1 MQIQLMGGV
10 WMDQGFEALVAQ
22 ISSVVKLSENDAH
35 CFATD
40 MYGHGIVS
48 LNDADGLF
56 TINFH
61 LAGSCPA
68 WDRLFIAAIKDH
80 LLVQND
86 PRNWVSEEEA
96 EWLIGK
102 TTRGTT
108 GPIAS
113 EVDLLLQVIRYAEGV
128 PERLGSFALQMACER
143 ITFLGKAVAEDVER
157 VRRALIIPAGEH
169 LNWITAPEADL
180 LVKTNDLVA
189 HSLNDPSWN
198 DLFARAIA
206 NRLMA
211 RAHPDPA
218 SQPELMSR
226 EHWIGDMRPEPGT
239 FLEDVRS
246 AFTEDG
252 WFHPI
257 SRDEARAQ
265 AARQVARASARREAD
280 IGLEDEAAWFLAR
293 LSADKPV
300 SLAERA
306 LIDFLKVEAPGFAQ
320 GLAIAA

>member
-1 MQIQLMGGV
+1 
-10 WMDQGFEALVAQ
+10 MDQGFEGLLAQ
-22 ISSVVKLSENDAH
+22 ISNVVKLSESDAH
-35 CFATD
+35 RFATE
-40 MYGHGIVS
+40 MYGDGIES
-48 LNDADGLF
+48 LADADGLF
-56 TINFH
+56 TINFQ
-61 LAGSCPA
+61 LAGSSPA
-68 WDRLFIAAIKDH
+68 WDRLFIAAIKDF
-80 LLVQND
+80 LLVQSD
-86 PRNWVSEEEA
+86 PRNWVTEDETD
-96 EWLIGK
+96 WLIEK
-102 TTRGTT
+102 ISRGPT
-108 GPIAS
+108 GPVAS

-128 PERLGSFALQMACER
+128 PERLGYFALQTACER

-157 VRRALIIPAGEH
+157 VRRALIVPAGESSS
-169 LNWITAPEADL
+169 WITASEADL
-180 LVKTNDLVA
+180 LLQTNDLIA

-218 SQPELMSR
+218 SESELLSR

-252 WFHPI
+252 WFHQI
-257 SRDEARAQ
+257 SNDEAKAQ
-265 AARQVARASARREAD
+265 AARQIARDSALRESD
-280 IGLEDEAAWFLAR
+280 ISIEDEATWFLTR
-293 LSADKPV
+293 LGADKSV

-320 GLAIAA
+320 GLAVAA

>member
-1 MQIQLMGGV
+1 
-10 WMDQGFEALVAQ
+10 MDQGFEGLVAQ
-22 ISSVVKLSENDAH
+22 ISNVVKVSEYDAH
-35 CFATD
+35 LFATEL
-40 MYGHGIVS
+40 YGHGIES
-48 LNDADGLF
+48 LTDADGLF
-56 TINFH
+56 NINFQ
-61 LAGSCPA
+61 LAGSSPV
-68 WDRLFIAAIKDH
+68 WDRLFIAAIKDC
-80 LLVQND
+80 LLVQSD

-96 EWLIGK
+96 DWLIDK
-102 TTRGTT
+102 ISRGPT

-113 EVDLLLQVIRYAEGV
+113 EVDLLLQIIRYAEGV
-128 PERLGSFALQMACER
+128 PERLGCFALETACAR

-157 VRRALIIPAGEH
+157 VRRALIVPAGERS
-169 LNWITAPEADL
+169 NWIMAHEADL
-180 LVKTNDLVA
+180 LVQTNDLVA
-189 HSLNDPSWN
+189 HSHNDPSWN

-218 SQPELMSR
+218 SQPELLSR

-252 WFHPI
+252 WFHQI
-257 SRDEARAQ
+257 SRDEAKAQ
-265 AARQVARASARREAD
+265 AARQVARDAALREAD
-280 IGLEDEAAWFLAR
+280 VSMDDEAAWFLAR
-293 LSADKPV
+293 VGADKSV